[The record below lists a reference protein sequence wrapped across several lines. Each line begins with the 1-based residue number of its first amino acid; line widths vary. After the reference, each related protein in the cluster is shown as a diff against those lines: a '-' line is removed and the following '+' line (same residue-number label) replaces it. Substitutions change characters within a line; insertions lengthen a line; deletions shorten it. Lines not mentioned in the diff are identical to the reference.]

1 MPIHTRATRLPAQG
15 FILLDEET
23 TLPPVRRVTPAMI
36 AAAKEKA
43 SENSE
48 ALRRMSTTRETPVDV
63 S

>member
-1 MPIHTRATRLPAQG
+1 MPIQTRATRLPAQG

-23 TLPPVRRVTPAMI
+23 TLPPVRRVTPEMI

-48 ALRRMSTTRETPVDV
+48 ALQRVSTTAQDV
-63 S
+63 ISDA